1 MVSRSDVLRWMREGW
16 PAGATLGEGTG
27 RRELFVAYADELAGH
42 LADRMAAADIG
53 RAPVVERDS
62 GRLVGLV
69 ARRDLLQVRVK
80 TASEELTRSK
90 LLHLPGLG

>member
-1 MVSRSDVLRWMREGW
+1 
-16 PAGATLGEGTG
+16 
-27 RRELFVAYADELAGH
+27 
-42 LADRMAAADIG
+42 MAAADIG